1 MIEWSP
7 IILTFKLAAVT
18 TVILLFLSMPLAYW
32 LAFTKSRSKYVVETL
47 VSLPLILPPTVLG
60 FYLLIT
66 FSPNNAVGGFIED
79 VLGLRLVFS
88 FTGLVVGSVIYSL
101 PFMVQPIQS
110 GFGQV
115 PRSLIEASAVLGKS
129 SWTTLYRVLIPNARP
144 AILSGLIL
152 SFAHTIGEF
161 GVVLM
166 LGGNIPG
173 VTKVAS
179 IAIYDE
185 VQILNY
191 PAAHVYSAFLLVV
204 SFTIL
209 LAVHLLNG
217 GILKLTH
224 DDRA

>member
-1 MIEWSP
+1 MIEWAP

-18 TVILLFLSMPLAYW
+18 TVILFFLSIPLAYW
-32 LAFTKSRSKYVVETL
+32 LAFTKSRSKFIVETL

-79 VLGLRLVFS
+79 MLGLRLVFS

-166 LGGNIPG
+166 LGGNIPE

-204 SFTIL
+204 SFAIL

-224 DDRA
+224 NDRA

>member
-1 MIEWSP
+1 MIEWQP
-7 IILTFKLAAVT
+7 VILTFKLAVIT
-18 TVILLFLSMPLAYW
+18 TLTLLIISIPLAYW
-32 LAFTKSRSKYVVETL
+32 LAFTKSRSKYVIETL

-60 FYLLIT
+60 FYLLIA
-66 FSPNNAVGGFIED
+66 FSPNNFFGGLIEEY
-79 VLGLRLVFS
+79 LGIRLVFS
-88 FTGLVVGSVIYSL
+88 FAGLVIGSVIYSL

-110 GFGQV
+110 GFTQV
-115 PRSLIEASAVLGKS
+115 PRTLTEASAVLGKS
-129 SWTTLYRVLIPNARP
+129 SWTTLTKVLIPNARP

-191 PAAHVYSAFLLVV
+191 SAAHIYSAFLLVV
-204 SFTIL
+204 SFAIL

-217 GILKLTH
+217 GILKLSNN
-224 DDRA
+224 DRG